1 LLSRINRY
9 LWTTS
14 VNKSSN
20 FAKGIVKGEDN
31 IAADEGVLEMVSS
44 FLSSSCPFSRQ
55 FDDTGGNNLTIL

>member
-31 IAADEGVLEMVSS
+31 IADDEGELEMVSS
-44 FLSSSCPFSRQ
+44 SLTPSCPFSRS
-55 FDDTGGNNLTIL
+55 FDDTGGNNLTVL

>member
-1 LLSRINRY
+1 LLSRTNRY

-31 IAADEGVLEMVSS
+31 IADDEGELEMVSS
-44 FLSSSCPFSRQ
+44 SLSSSCPFSRQ
-55 FDDTGGNNLTIL
+55 FDDTGGNNLTVL